1 MSRRGRNFLIAAAA
15 VLLAG
20 VLIVLLNRGT
30 GDFSAKYEGTDLRAD
45 VTGISRGNTYED
57 YIARYQNLPAVSEK
71 IQVDISTMTGNGRME
86 ENGVYTADDSEVTW
100 IVQVPQEGLYHIQM
114 DYLTVESRGVD
125 VERELYINGELPFS
139 GSPFSSVPSSPWGS
153 MAPSIPSGK

>member
-1 MSRRGRNFLIAAAA
+1 MGNPLFFFFKSASDEKDAEGVNGMSRRGRNFLIAAAA

-30 GDFSAKYEGTDLRAD
+30 GDFSAKYEGTDLSAD

-86 ENGVYTADDSEVTW
+86 ENGVYTA
-100 IVQVPQEGLYHIQM
+100 G
-114 DYLTVESRGVD
+114 
-125 VERELYINGELPFS
+125 S
-139 GSPFSSVPSSPWGS
+139 GSAGGFIPYSNGLFDGGKPWC
-153 MAPSIPSGK
+153 